1 MGGKAPCLD
10 SYVGVWETADVGF
23 DPHAVHGIEAKD
35 GGIISVGMALEKEG
49 STSLDGFVIKTQGS
63 CTFDSKYT
71 IMTPTGTGCSGKW
84 EWVTKIGTSGK
95 MDQSLWAAQSND
107 GTFIIV
113 AGMKDNG
120 SGKSTM
126 VITKLLESDGSVVW
140 TMNYGTGAGV
150 ETVAFTSDG
159 GFVVGGYID
168 MTDDLSE
175 IAFKSGGQVTS
186 GKPFLGKISAANA
199 AASSAPSAFEWTY
212 SNDSADYA
220 GSAKAIRIDSSDN
233 IYSVFG

>member
-1 MGGKAPCLD
+1 
-10 SYVGVWETADVGF
+10 
-23 DPHAVHGIEAKD
+23 
-35 GGIISVGMALEKEG
+35 
-49 STSLDGFVIKTQGS
+49 
-63 CTFDSKYT
+63 
-71 IMTPTGTGCSGKW
+71 
-84 EWVTKIGTSGK
+84 
-95 MDQSLWAAQSND
+95 LWAAQSND